1 MNNWP
6 WIYLPFVIKGGQ
18 FVLELVDH
26 HGATFVVFFLA
37 IVELMAF
44 CWIYGVKRLC
54 DDVYF
59 MLGYR
64 PNIIWRICWQF
75 VTPLV
80 MIVIFIYSLI
90 SLKPVTYNGYVYKD
104 SHYGKSRPFKSMK
117 LTSLHQIIV
126 SQRSD
131 GASQLWALANSQ
143 FGRQFPFWN
152 NRRIKT
158 SSNVSWQLSN
168 LYPIGD
174 QPIQYY
180 CESTRNSLQQLIK
193 I

>member
-1 MNNWP
+1 M
-6 WIYLPFVIKGGQ
+6 
-18 FVLELVDH
+18 ELVDH

-64 PNIIWRICWQF
+64 PNIIWRMCWQF
-75 VTPLV
+75 VTPIV

-104 SHYGKSRPFKSMK
+104 SHYGECCPSIIDLIDLTVFFSFYSNWMVYYSFRPQSAPDLGDSFLLQARKGSE
-117 LTSLHQIIV
+117 LYATL
-126 SQRSD
+126 
-131 GASQLWALANSQ
+131 LE
-143 FGRQFPFWN
+143 
-152 NRRIKT
+152 
-158 SSNVSWQLSN
+158 NV
-168 LYPIGD
+168 
-174 QPIQYY
+174 
-180 CESTRNSLQQLIK
+180 
-193 I
+193 